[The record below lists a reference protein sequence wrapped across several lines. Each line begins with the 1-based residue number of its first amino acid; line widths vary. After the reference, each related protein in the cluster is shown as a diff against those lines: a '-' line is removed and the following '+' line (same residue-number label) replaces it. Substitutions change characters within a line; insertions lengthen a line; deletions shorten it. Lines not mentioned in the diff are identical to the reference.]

1 MRDALATWH
10 MGLVIHAYR
19 THPHHGRPLPQ
30 ELVAGWLGLTQAQ
43 LSRIEKGAAPEH
55 ISKLARWAEVLG
67 IPGELLWFKLPK
79 DRTPTSVD
87 AWSPAR
93 AHTEPIRL
101 RETARTEQWAATTG
115 DSEAGLLSMGL
126 RRADRNHGLSEPGG
140 DLTNRR
146 DALRVLSGSGI
157 AAGSALQNL
166 ILAAARESAQLT
178 NVLDCSTVD
187 SSTLSD
193 AAEDLYQLA
202 RDYALAPDLQ
212 RIFVHLTVLRDQLGS
227 IIHRA
232 GRLTDLKEL
241 YVLLAATCTLLASVS
256 HDLAEPQAAMI
267 QTRTAARFAELAGHG
282 SLEAWVYCT
291 RAMIASWWSR
301 PEQVLAEVDKAGVAT
316 GISGIRLAGLAA
328 RAHAQLGNRPAAI
341 AAMRSAGRERD
352 RQHGTDGLT
361 ELGPVFDFSLARQH
375 YYDATTYARLGE
387 WTQVQ
392 AEAQVVINIYAP
404 EQSRAW
410 PTTLTL
416 AQINLA
422 HARMHS
428 DGPSATIEALHP
440 VFGVPMGQRIPQ
452 VVTALNSLSADLE
465 AHPMAAT
472 ARGRELADAVQA
484 FVPGAD
490 RDQ

>member
-1 MRDALATWH
+1 
-10 MGLVIHAYR
+10 
-19 THPHHGRPLPQ
+19 
-30 ELVAGWLGLTQAQ
+30 
-43 LSRIEKGAAPEH
+43 
-55 ISKLARWAEVLG
+55 
-67 IPGELLWFKLPK
+67 
-79 DRTPTSVD
+79 
-87 AWSPAR
+87 
-93 AHTEPIRL
+93 
-101 RETARTEQWAATTG
+101 
-115 DSEAGLLSMGL
+115 
-126 RRADRNHGLSEPGG
+126 
-140 DLTNRR
+140 
-146 DALRVLSGSGI
+146 
-157 AAGSALQNL
+157 
-166 ILAAARESAQLT
+166 
-178 NVLDCSTVD
+178 
-187 SSTLSD
+187 
-193 AAEDLYQLA
+193 
-202 RDYALAPDLQ
+202 
-212 RIFVHLTVLRDQLGS
+212 
-227 IIHRA
+227 
-232 GRLTDLKEL
+232 
-241 YVLLAATCTLLASVS
+241 
-256 HDLAEPQAAMI
+256 
-267 QTRTAARFAELAGHG
+267 
-282 SLEAWVYCT
+282 
-291 RAMIASWWSR
+291 MIASWWSR

-392 AEAQVVINIYAP
+392 AEAQVVISIYAP

-452 VVTALNSLSADLE
+452 VVTALNALSADLE